1 MCFFNFLKSSQL
13 PRKKKYDCRIYITE
27 HKLINRIFLEKTII
41 MYVYWKIL
49 NIDFFLFAAVD
60 LFFVCFISSIFL
72 KTDSLYRLMVVLE
85 LTL

>member
-1 MCFFNFLKSSQL
+1 
-13 PRKKKYDCRIYITE
+13 
-27 HKLINRIFLEKTII
+27 